1 MPDLFDE
8 LMALALRAATDA
20 GALLIGEL
28 DKGPTRVEAKSTPTD
43 LVSELDRASERV
55 VVDTITAVRPGDSFL
70 AEEGGE
76 AEGSSGVRWVVD
88 PLDGTV
94 NYVYR
99 FPAFAVSVAA
109 EVDGSSAVG
118 VVHDPQRGET
128 FTAVAGRGA
137 WLGDR
142 RLHVNRPGDLAVS
155 LVGTGFSYDAGVRA
169 RQGRVVAE
177 VLPRVRD
184 IRRAGSAALD
194 LCWVAAGR
202 LDAYYESGTH
212 HWDRAAAA
220 LVATEAGAWVGDL
233 DGGPPGDA
241 ITVAAHPDMAP
252 DLCRLLADA
261 GAGAVWLR

>member
-1 MPDLFDE
+1 MPDLFDQ
-8 LMALALRAATDA
+8 LLALALQAATDA
-20 GALLIGEL
+20 GALLVEAL
-28 DKGPTRVEAKSTPTD
+28 DQGPARVEAKSTPTD
-43 LVSELDRASERV
+43 PVSDLDRASEKI
-55 VVDTITAVRPGDSFL
+55 VVDTIRAARPGDSFL

-76 AEGSSGVRWVVD
+76 ATGSSGVRWVID

-109 EVDGSSAVG
+109 EVDGAPAVG

-137 WLGDR
+137 FLGGR
-142 RLHVNRPGDLAVS
+142 RLRVNRPLDLAVS
-155 LVGTGFSYDAGVRA
+155 LVGTGFAYDAGVRA
-169 RQGRVVAE
+169 RQGRVIAD

-194 LCWVAAGR
+194 VCWVGAGR

-220 LVATEAGAWVGDL
+220 LVATEAGAWVG
-233 DGGPPGDA
+233 
-241 ITVAAHPDMAP
+241 
-252 DLCRLLADA
+252 
-261 GAGAVWLR
+261 